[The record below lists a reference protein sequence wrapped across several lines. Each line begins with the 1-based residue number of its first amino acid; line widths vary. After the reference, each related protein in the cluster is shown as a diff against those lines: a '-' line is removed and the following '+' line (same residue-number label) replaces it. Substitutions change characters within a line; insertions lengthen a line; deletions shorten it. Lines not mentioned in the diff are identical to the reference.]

1 MLLRIL
7 IGIASKSLGLF
18 AQLIIAAFIYHYY
31 GAAEAGIFGVLQGVT
46 TVLLMSFSMAL
57 PRLVA
62 VKHRYFSYTSFVGL
76 MLVATILSAFFY
88 SLIVYHFIECD
99 FFFATIIFLIKA
111 CDCMYEINAVVYR
124 RRNLD
129 ARFATAQL
137 ARLVWVL
144 CMAGVSYLYIPAVT
158 YFLLMALFGY
168 VAILLADFKYLKLSL
183 SRFSLYGSVRTYG
196 RLLKEAYP
204 NVYGAFISTAITTS
218 PRYVAL
224 WWFGAELSGLYYMVS
239 YVYLIVTM
247 LWSIIIQLAIVST
260 KNIIKSWRLIE
271 RRIYLGMLA
280 FYIFMFV
287 MLLTAGDWMV
297 RLLFADKADNG
308 VLDISLWLVAASIPL
323 VVRDLNGY
331 RMIKLGLLAGY
342 NLSSVVGLVFFWLS
356 WWLISSNAVFVD
368 IGIVLFAANLVSLL
382 PIIFLSTR
390 GVRK

>member
-1 MLLRIL
+1 LLLRIF

-18 AQLIIAAFIYHYY
+18 AQLIIAAFLFHYF
-31 GAAEAGIFGVLQGVT
+31 GAAEAGVFGVLQGVA
-46 TVLLMSFSMAL
+46 TVLLMSLSMAM

-62 VKHRYFSYTSFVGL
+62 VKHRCFSYTCFAGL
-76 MLVATILSAFFY
+76 MLVATILSAILYLLVVLYF
-88 SLIVYHFIECD
+88 VEQD
-99 FFFATIIFLIKA
+99 VVFATLVFLIKA
-111 CDCMYEINAVVYR
+111 CDCMSEVNAVVYR
-124 RRNLD
+124 RRNFD
-129 ARFATAQL
+129 ARFAVTQL

-144 CMAGVSYLYIPAVT
+144 LMAGMSYLYLLTVIP
-158 YFLLMALFGY
+158 FLLMVLLGY
-168 VAILLADFKYLKLSL
+168 IAILLADFKYLKLCF

-196 RLLKEAYP
+196 RLLRCAYP

-247 LWSIIIQLAIVST
+247 LWSIIIQLTVVST
-260 KNIIKSWRLIE
+260 KDLIESWRSIE
-271 RRIYLGMLA
+271 RRIYVGMLA

-287 MLLTAGDWMV
+287 MLFTVGDWV
-297 RLLFADKADNG
+297 AGVLFVDNANNG
-308 VLDISLWLVAASIPL
+308 VLAISLWLVAASIPL

-342 NLSSVVGLVFFWLS
+342 NLSSVVGLLFFWLG
-356 WWLISSNAVFVD
+356 WWLVSSKAGFVD
-368 IGIVLFAANLVSLL
+368 IGVVLFFANLVSLL
-382 PIIFLSTR
+382 PIIFLSAR